1 MYAFSLGMQ
10 KSVKTYSLYIVR
22 QFWVYMPSPIVLRY
36 FSIYVSNCAD
46 LRSPASIV
54 SYFDCDLENLISV
67 SFLTTCSTCLPL
79 LQRCVKCSLKV
90 RKLNR
95 EPTNVHTLTSLA
107 LTLPSSNKHF
117 DYLILSTYK
126 LHEIYLQYK
135 YYIPIGSLKFYLS
148 TVTESLYCLWITILL
163 ETLGHNTRAIS
174 PSLFLFNYCK
184 IPILL
189 WHLWHLEKAKVFWT
203 LFVITK

>member
-126 LHEIYLQYK
+126 LHEIYLQILYT
-135 YYIPIGSLKFYLS
+135 YRLS
-148 TVTESLYCLWITILL
+148 EILL
-163 ETLGHNTRAIS
+163 KYCNRIAILFVNYNTS
-174 PSLFLFNYCK
+174 WDFGPQYSSHLSLFIF
-184 IPILL
+184 I
-189 WHLWHLEKAKVFWT
+189 
-203 LFVITK
+203 